1 MMKAELSAVAP
12 KPASE
17 SSFGYKINIF
27 HEGVQFNSSVIRAN
41 LCTFLSYRMKTSEVV
56 EIPPH
61 RSHPHPHS
69 LPGTSP
75 SHPLLLLELKGVNW
89 SRLKLTGID
98 WT

>member
-1 MMKAELSAVAP
+1 MIKAELSAVAP

-41 LCTFLSYRMKTSEVV
+41 LCTFLPYRMKPSEVV

-61 RSHPHPHS
+61 RS
-69 LPGTSP
+69 SP
-75 SHPLLLLELKGVNW
+75 SSPLLAWHISEPPLLAAGIKG
-89 SRLKLTGID
+89 G
-98 WT
+98 